1 MPTTRHYY
9 TLMNTVSAFKK
20 RLALPQTSWQL
31 CLLAIFGGL
40 FAALLIIL
48 FTLTIDGLEQL
59 FKYQVGQYTSFDT
72 LSRFLIPIA
81 GVSLILAM
89 SWLTGYQY
97 IRTGIPFVLHRLKI
111 AYGVIPFRNTLNQ
124 FWGGAVALASG
135 FSVGREGPA
144 VHIGAAGASYVGN
157 KLNLPNNSIRTLCA
171 SGIAAAIA
179 ATFNTPIAAVM
190 FVMEVILREYKIHIF
205 IPIMLASIIGSMVT
219 SGVYG
224 PVHEFE
230 FFTTLSLENT
240 IYPYLVVLGI
250 LLGALASA
258 FNHALIYILDKFK
271 RWSIVTRLGVAAVI
285 TGLFALFAPIAIDP
299 LHSEVATALSLD
311 IGAQWKIITYLLCAK
326 ILMTLFAIG
335 LGIPGGMIG
344 PILAIGA
351 LTGIATSIL
360 ISPLIDA
367 PNVAN
372 DMALMGMAGFMA
384 ATLNAPLA
392 ALLAV
397 VELSNQL
404 EVVVPAMIVITTAC
418 LVSGQLFN
426 NRSIFIMQLNI
437 QNLPYRKTPL
447 ETSLQRIGVIGV
459 MQETFT
465 VLNTDKESAKQE
477 ALTTDL
483 DSYVI
488 SEEQDENGEQCFFWH
503 QHILKNNVSKIDS
516 YQLKPISS
524 QDTLAEAYLALKTER
539 CGGVYIYQQD
549 KTNIVG
555 MISFEQIR
563 NYLHEGKLN

>member
-1 MPTTRHYY
+1 M
-9 TLMNTVSAFKK
+9 MNTVSAFKK
-20 RLALPQTSWQL
+20 RLAMPQTSWQL
-31 CLLAIFGGL
+31 CLLAILGGL
-40 FAALLIIL
+40 VAALLIIL
-48 FTLTIDGLEQL
+48 FTYTIDTLQHL
-59 FKYQVGQYTSFDT
+59 FRYQVGQYISFDSI
-72 LSRFLIPIA
+72 SRFLIPFL
-81 GVSLILAM
+81 GVLLILAM

-124 FWGGAVALASG
+124 FWGGAVAIAAG

-144 VHIGAAGASYVGN
+144 VHIGAAGASYLGN

-179 ATFNTPIAAVM
+179 ATFNTPIAAVI

-219 SGVYG
+219 SSVYG

-230 FFTTLSLENT
+230 FFSKSTLDYS

-250 LLGALASA
+250 FLGALASA

-271 RWSIVTRLGVAAVI
+271 RWPITIRLGMAAVI
-285 TGLFALFAPIAIDP
+285 TGLFTMFAPITIEP
-299 LHSEVATALSLD
+299 LNAEISNALSMDLD
-311 IGAQWKIITYLLCAK
+311 QQWRIITYLVIAK

-344 PILAIGA
+344 PILTIGA
-351 LTGIATSIL
+351 LTGIATSI
-360 ISPLIDA
+360 IFSPIMDTS
-367 PNVAN
+367 NIAN

-418 LVSGQLFN
+418 LLSGQLFK
-426 NRSIFIMQLNI
+426 NRSIFIMQLNL
-437 QNLPYRKTPL
+437 QNLPYRKPPL
-447 ETSLQRIGVIGV
+447 ETSLQRIGVIGI
-459 MQETFT
+459 MNEDIKIIGE
-465 VLNTDKESAKQE
+465 DKDSASQE
-477 ALTTDL
+477 ALTAPFEQ
-483 DSYVI
+483 YVL
-488 SEEQDENGEQCFFWH
+488 SVENNEKGEKIYFWH
-503 QHILKNNVSKIDS
+503 QHYLQNNVSKVDCH
-516 YQLKPISS
+516 QLIAISA
-524 QDTLAEAYLALKTER
+524 QDTLAEAYVALRAQR
-539 CGGVYIYQQD
+539 CGGVYIYQHEQD
-549 KTNIVG
+549 NIVG

-563 NYLHEGKLN
+563 SYLHEGRLS

>member
-1 MPTTRHYY
+1 MKP
-9 TLMNTVSAFKK
+9 VSAFKK

-48 FTLTIDGLEQL
+48 FTLTIDGLEEL
-59 FKYQVGQYTSFDT
+59 FKHQVGQYISFDA

-97 IRTGIPFVLHRLKI
+97 IRSGIPFVLHRLKI

-124 FWGGAVALASG
+124 FWGGAVALAAG

-157 KLNLPNNSIRTLCA
+157 KLNLPYNSIRTLCA

-219 SGVYG
+219 SSVYG
-224 PVHEFE
+224 PVHEFD
-230 FFTTLSLENT
+230 FFSTLSLDHS
-240 IYPYLVVLGI
+240 IFPYLVLLGI

-258 FNHALIYILDKFK
+258 FNHSLIYILDKFK
-271 RWSIVTRLGVAAVI
+271 RWPIVIRLGLAAII
-285 TGLFALFAPIAIDP
+285 TGLFALFAPVTIDP
-299 LHSEVATALSLD
+299 LHSEVSLALGLD
-311 IGAQWKIITYLLCAK
+311 INEQWKIIGYLLIAK

-351 LTGIATSIL
+351 LTGITMSIAIGPFL
-360 ISPLIDA
+360 DI

-397 VELSNQL
+397 VELSKQL
-404 EVVVPAMIVITTAC
+404 EVVVPAMIVISTAC
-418 LVSGQLFN
+418 LISGQFFN
-426 NRSIFIMQLNI
+426 NRSIFIMQLNL
-437 QNLPYRKTPL
+437 QNLPYRKPPL
-447 ETSLQRIGVIGV
+447 ETSLQRIGVIGI
-459 MQETFT
+459 MQERLK
-465 VLNTDKESAKQE
+465 VLKSDRASAQQE
-477 ALTTDL
+477 ALTTSL
-483 DSYVI
+483 EEYVI
-488 SEEQDENGEQCFFWH
+488 NQEQDQEDHIHYYWH
-503 QHILKNNVSKIDS
+503 QHLIINNVSKIDT

-524 QDTLAEAYLALKTER
+524 QATLAEAYLALKTER
-539 CGGVYIYQQD
+539 CGGVYIYQQE
-549 KTNIVG
+549 KTNIIG

-563 NYLHEGKLN
+563 SYLHEGKLT